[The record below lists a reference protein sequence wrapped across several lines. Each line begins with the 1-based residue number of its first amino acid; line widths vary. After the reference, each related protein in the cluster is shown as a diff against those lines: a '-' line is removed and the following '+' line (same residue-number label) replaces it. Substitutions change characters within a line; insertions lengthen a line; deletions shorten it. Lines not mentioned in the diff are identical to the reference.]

1 MTGATTTMIHQARGS
16 LAIRCAS
23 MLLLALLAVSLCA
36 CAPSPKEK
44 AEELFESGDYAGAV
58 EEALNIS
65 NEDEK
70 AEFLEKVMLTAMD
83 GQAVLDNATLGTEA
97 LTGYIQTFSDN
108 IKNQLRE
115 FMLSS
120 DTEFTM
126 SFETDPSDADFA
138 AAVEAGEEIKGI
150 FGNYKSIMSTEAVEA
165 LGDSGK
171 KLDKEYRELCG
182 DLTSLLSS
190 TGITDIVTSKDVL
203 GTSVTTKNASINL
216 TELKNNVSRF
226 TTEYNSALKAQ
237 GE

>member
-58 EEALNIS
+58 EE
-65 NEDEK
+65 
-70 AEFLEKVMLTAMD
+70 VMLTAMD

-126 SFETDPSDADFA
+126 SLETDPSDADFA

-165 LGDSGK
+165 LDDSGK

-203 GTSVTTKNASINL
+203 GTSVTTRSASINL

>member
-126 SFETDPSDADFA
+126 SLETDPSDADFA

-165 LGDSGK
+165 L
-171 KLDKEYRELCG
+171 DKEYRELCG

-203 GTSVTTKNASINL
+203 GTSVTTRSASINL

>member
-1 MTGATTTMIHQARGS
+1 MTGAITTMTRQARGS
-16 LAIRCAS
+16 LAMRCAS
-23 MLLLALLAVSLCA
+23 VLLLALLALSLCA

-70 AEFLEKVMLTAMD
+70 AEFLEKVMLAAMN

-97 LTGYIQTFSDN
+97 LTGYIQTFADN
-108 IKNQLRE
+108 IKNQLRQ

-126 SFETDPSDADFA
+126 SFETDPSDANFA
-138 AAVEAGEEIKGI
+138 AAVEAGDEIKGI
-150 FGNYKSIMSTEAVEA
+150 FNNYKAIMSNEAVEA

-171 KLDKEYRELCG
+171 KLDKEYREICG
-182 DLTSLLSS
+182 DLISLLSS
-190 TGITDIVTSKDVL
+190 NGITDIVTSKEVL
-203 GTSVTTKNASINL
+203 GTSITTRSASINL

-237 GE
+237 GA

>member
-1 MTGATTTMIHQARGS
+1 MTGATTTMTRQARGS
-16 LAIRCAS
+16 LAMRCAS
-23 MLLLALLAVSLCA
+23 VLLLALLALSLCA

-70 AEFLEKVMLTAMD
+70 AEFLEKVMLATMN

-97 LTGYIQTFSDN
+97 LTGYIQTFADN
-108 IKNQLRE
+108 IKNQLRQ

-126 SFETDPSDADFA
+126 SFETDPSDANFA
-138 AAVEAGEEIKGI
+138 AAVEAGDEIKGI
-150 FGNYKSIMSTEAVEA
+150 FNNYKSIMSNETVEA

-171 KLDKEYRELCG
+171 KLDKEYREICG
-182 DLTSLLSS
+182 DLISLLSS
-190 TGITDIVTSKDVL
+190 NGITDIVTSKEVL
-203 GTSVTTKNASINL
+203 GTSITTRSASINL

-226 TTEYNSALKAQ
+226 TTEYNSAVGAQ